1 MSGRVV
7 SPRSTWGWVAGAC
20 AASLGTAGAL
30 AASGT
35 GHNAYAGAA
44 LGIVAALLAVL
55 ALPSLPTRST
65 AAVILAL
72 GGVVVVRHVRR
83 PGAGLLLVGVW
94 AFATLVALVLI
105 DRADLDDR
113 PRLSGGSPVPMLGR
127 DVLAATSILAIVVL
141 IVGALLAPALGRRP
155 APRIGGG
162 DLPRY
167 VSNGDGGTVLEPSGS
182 LDTTQRPHLGDD
194 VVMTVTASR
203 PEFWRGQTFD
213 HWNGSAWT
221 QTTAGLDPGPLQ
233 SFGNVAT
240 VLRPDGVPPTTSGR
254 LLSQTFHIEAT
265 YDRVLFA
272 AAEPVQVEVPRVPI
286 ERADQTLFTADPLGQ
301 GSSYRVVSRVPD
313 ATAATLRASDAQSVP
328 SSIAD
333 LYAQSPIATHRVR
346 LLAERITRDAPTTFD
361 KVRALESWMGAHLQ
375 YSLNAPVAKPNVD
388 VVDDFLFKV
397 RKGWCEQISSSLVV
411 MLRVLGIPAREAT
424 GFVPGEASRLTNEW
438 VVRAKDAHAW
448 AEVYFPGVGWQ
459 AFDPTAHV
467 ALAGDAKASESLW
480 GWIGHHLV
488 DFGFLVLLAGLV
500 LGAVEALRRLAS
512 TGRARRNRSWAARLL
527 EQLDR
532 LGAGAGR
539 ARLGSETATAYARVV
554 AYLLRDATVAG
565 VGAAIDA
572 DAYSQAGIGAAARA
586 EAESALAGATAR
598 ARPQKR
604 PHLPRSA
611 PRAAGV

>member
-7 SPRSTWGWVAGAC
+7 SPRSTWGWVAAAC
-20 AASLGTAGAL
+20 AVSLGTAGAL

-35 GHNAYAGAA
+35 GHNGYGGAA
-44 LGIVAALLAVL
+44 LGVVAALLAVL
-55 ALPSLPTRST
+55 ALPSLPTRTT

-83 PGAGLLLVGVW
+83 PGAGLMLVGLW
-94 AFATLVALVLI
+94 ALSTLVALVLI

-113 PRLSGGSPVPMLGR
+113 PRLSRGSAVPVLGR
-127 DVLAATSILAIVVL
+127 EVVGATAILAVL
-141 IVGALLAPALGRRP
+141 VLLVGALLAPALGHRP
-155 APRIGGG
+155 APRIGSG

-167 VSNGDGGTVLEPSGS
+167 VSNGDGGTALEPTGS

-221 QTTAGLDPGPLQ
+221 QTIQRADPGPLPT
-233 SFGNVAT
+233 FGNVAT
-240 VLRPDGVPPTTSGR
+240 VLRPQGVPPTSGGR

-265 YDRVLFA
+265 YDRILFA
-272 AAEPVQVEVPRVPI
+272 AAEPVQVESPRVPI
-286 ERADQTLFTADPLGQ
+286 ERADQTLFTADPLGS

-313 ATAATLRASDAQSVP
+313 ATAATLRAADSQPVP

-333 LYAQSPIATHRVR
+333 VYAQSPIATHRVR
-346 LLAERITRDAPTTFD
+346 LLAERVTRGAPTTYD
-361 KVRALESWMGAHLQ
+361 KVRALESWMGAHLE
-375 YSLNAPVAKPNVD
+375 YSLNAPVARQNVD
-388 VVDDFLFKV
+388 VVDDFLFNV
-397 RKGWCEQISSSLVV
+397 RQGWCEQISSSLVV
-411 MLRVLGIPAREAT
+411 MLRVLGVPAREAT
-424 GFVPGEASRLTNEW
+424 GFVPGESSRLTDEW
-438 VVRAKDAHAW
+438 VVRARDAHAW

-467 ALAGDAKASESLW
+467 ALAGDAKGSESLW
-480 GWIGHHLV
+480 SWIGHHL
-488 DFGFLVLLAGLV
+488 GQLGLLVLLVGLE
-500 LGAVEALRRLAS
+500 LGSYAARRRLAA
-512 TGRARRNRSWAARLL
+512 ARRVRRSRSWAARLL

-539 ARLGSETATAYARVV
+539 ARAASETATAYARVIAV
-554 AYLLRDATVAG
+554 VLQDATVPG

-572 DAYSQAGIGAAARA
+572 DAYSQDGIGASARSEAEATLAAAAARA
-586 EAESALAGATAR
+586 GSRRGR
-598 ARPQKR
+598 AR
-604 PHLPRSA
+604 LPRSA
-611 PRAAGV
+611 PSPA